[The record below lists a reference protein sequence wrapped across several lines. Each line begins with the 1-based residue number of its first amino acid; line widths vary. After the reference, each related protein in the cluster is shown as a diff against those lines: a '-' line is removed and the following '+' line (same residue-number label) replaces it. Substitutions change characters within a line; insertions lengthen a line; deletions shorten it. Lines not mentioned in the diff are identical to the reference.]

1 MYLSRTNLSIPRL
14 RGQDHRMQDHY
25 WVKIRNLL
33 LNEVQTHAGHLPGGA
48 KPVIAALTLR
58 APKNPNWGDLCSNIA
73 QLLGSNQ
80 DGNCFMQADLIA
92 SNLRALDCI
101 DTVQIADNG
110 FINMT
115 LDRSQL
121 VADLLVIEELGL
133 SYGLQGLAT
142 HCPSLSYQLPD
153 HEDDLLALRGRYNTQ
168 YLQKLADLVGVSS
181 AKEPWEEAQLRG
193 YPTSTALAKCG
204 ENTLKLALLGN
215 APDFAVHFSPVL
227 ACDRSYDN
235 PAFSLCYAEARLR
248 QVLASAASDPSEVAP
263 LILQDPDVAAF
274 DGKEEQELLMQLLAW
289 PRFARQCLR
298 DREML
303 QLVSFLAQ
311 VSLLFFR
318 LNDQRRLQSSD
329 YLHDKVHKS
338 ARLQLLRA
346 AARII
351 SDGLDLMEIH
361 RVEEFI

>member
-25 WVKIRNLL
+25 WIKIRNLL

-153 HEDDLLALRGRYNTQ
+153 HEDDLLALRGRYNAQ

-181 AKEPWEEAQLRG
+181 AKEPWEEAQLR
-193 YPTSTALAKCG
+193 
-204 ENTLKLALLGN
+204 
-215 APDFAVHFSPVL
+215 
-227 ACDRSYDN
+227 
-235 PAFSLCYAEARLR
+235 
-248 QVLASAASDPSEVAP
+248 
-263 LILQDPDVAAF
+263 
-274 DGKEEQELLMQLLAW
+274 
-289 PRFARQCLR
+289 
-298 DREML
+298 
-303 QLVSFLAQ
+303 
-311 VSLLFFR
+311 
-318 LNDQRRLQSSD
+318 
-329 YLHDKVHKS
+329 
-338 ARLQLLRA
+338 
-346 AARII
+346 
-351 SDGLDLMEIH
+351 
-361 RVEEFI
+361 